1 MRTVAIRGISSYE
14 QKFRK
19 SQLPKDDPGY
29 APLYMGS
36 YNSMGREKMK
46 AQKKSGWY
54 KNAKDGDMK
63 TSPASRKMGK
73 MKKPFQKGGKKM
85 QP

>member
-1 MRTVAIRGISSYE
+1 MMATSGHPRKFMGTVAIRGISSYE
-14 QKFRK
+14 QKLRK

-36 YNSMGREKMK
+36 YNSLG
-46 AQKKSGWY
+46 
-54 KNAKDGDMK
+54 
-63 TSPASRKMGK
+63 SRQEVGK
-73 MKKPFQKGGKKM
+73 MRKPFQKGGKKM